1 MFRSDPSLLYAAI
14 TSLSSAFESLKKADG
29 MSSSLTSF
37 PPDYPFSG
45 EVNAILSDVK
55 SAKTDVSTLSRKI
68 SETKDRLC
76 KLDNNFALAYYQSS
90 VSSLN
95 DFVGP
100 LTDKQQMMKEMNQ
113 SKYESYLFNYL
124 DDLNSKGL
132 LTADM
137 VDTYQYLKESKNYK
151 QKIDELQKAE
161 KELKSLKEN
170 APSAPAVGGARL
182 SQREAEELMKK
193 SKEYS
198 DYMQKKLALEKN
210 IETLQKET
218 GNYVNKW
225 YEDFGEMFKKTGS
238 AWSKG
243 VNSALNGKGFG
254 DLGVAVKQTAAT
266 GAVMAESALSGVN
279 KIAEWVGD
287 GIVAA
292 GGTIAS
298 GLTVA
303 GGAIDTARTW
313 LYHDLWTGDN
323 TAKQTMSNALNSASK
338 IMDGTLDIVRQ
349 DTVGNLRKNFYENTY
364 LGKSIN
370 ENSNLKYDSAG
381 AKAISKTTRIG
392 VEALLATAAEV
403 GTFGAATPLVGAMFA
418 LEGAGEATESYV
430 QSVDREH
437 GESYNYGK
445 AVLNEALGGLG
456 GYMKGKMYGKIG
468 KNVLSVVDD
477 PTLIAKGAS
486 TIKDKG
492 IKNIILDDV
501 RSTAFKVD
509 AGMTAAQKAY
519 EGIVEYNQTGTV
531 DWKKLGLSYV
541 SELITARVTDKL
553 MSDNLGVTSNNVSN
567 LSPSSNNSPNISS
580 SNSSLSAIQ
589 SPNSVPSNPVKQIF
603 TDKEVTYT
611 PSDNEIFALGIKVK
625 HPFEEQILEY
635 AAKHGGKYVDYM
647 GTKIPRELV
656 FDNLDELNKFA
667 GDTWVEKLN
676 AVESLYGKQSIESVT
691 AKGTLL
697 QSLMGNDTS
706 KFDNFSWY
714 VQTDLS
720 GFQPISRHIQDKF
733 KAIGLDAKIYETE
746 AEVEK
751 LYSKHLDYW
760 IDDIN
765 TGESIMRRFTGAKSE
780 EMNKSL
786 RDGAA
791 KSIDEVNNLIKFSKQ
806 LDSMETLED
815 HINYRAVTNIGYV
828 NQAFATQDL
837 DKLVEN
843 VNALAGGKLQFGSD
857 QFLST
862 TPVLGA
868 GFTGNYGYDIIIAS
882 YVPKGTKGSYIGKCS
897 TLPREVEL
905 TLQAGTYNNSVLLG
919 AEKIG
924 DKVVIYNYVLD

>member
-323 TAKQTMSNALNSASK
+323 TAKRTMSNALNSASK

-418 LEGAGEATESYV
+418 LEGAGEATESYA
-430 QSVDREH
+430 QSVVRED
-437 GESYNYGK
+437 GENYNYGK

-553 MSDNLGVTSNNVSN
+553 MADNLFVSSSEEKLLDFDVNDPNFLTMTKESYLKTNLARQGISFEKYLDNMGLNVKTLQTAEDIADYFGDTKCYLMDLLKKKANDLSIDASTRDEIIKLYNQYCTTRTGDIDTLDMFNKMYQYMSNGEINKGVIISNSAAARYFDSLDSTEKKAFFNYSACGGFEINGWLNDTMCQATQKSYRDMFKKVEDIQDRVSGYGGINKVFESSERSIVDALDSTISSAKYPDYVRTYRGLQDLYDGHVKIDVDNLKIGDSFLSEGYQSSSVLKTNAYGFNPNNPDKFTTHNILLDILVPPNSGTAAYLEGISGVTS
-567 LSPSSNNSPNISS
+567 
-580 SNSSLSAIQ
+580 
-589 SPNSVPSNPVKQIF
+589 
-603 TDKEVTYT
+603 
-611 PSDNEIFALGIKVK
+611 
-625 HPFEEQILEY
+625 
-635 AAKHGGKYVDYM
+635 
-647 GTKIPRELV
+647 
-656 FDNLDELNKFA
+656 
-667 GDTWVEKLN
+667 
-676 AVESLYGKQSIESVT
+676 YG
-691 AKGTLL
+691 
-697 QSLMGNDTS
+697 
-706 KFDNFSWY
+706 
-714 VQTDLS
+714 QT
-720 GFQPISRHIQDKF
+720 
-733 KAIGLDAKIYETE
+733 
-746 AEVEK
+746 
-751 LYSKHLDYW
+751 
-760 IDDIN
+760 
-765 TGESIMRRFTGAKSE
+765 
-780 EMNKSL
+780 EM
-786 RDGAA
+786 
-791 KSIDEVNNLIKFSKQ
+791 LIK
-806 LDSMETLED
+806 
-815 HINYRAVTNIGYV
+815 R
-828 NQAFATQDL
+828 
-837 DKLVEN
+837 
-843 VNALAGGKLQFGSD
+843 NAKM
-857 QFLST
+857 T
-862 TPVLGA
+862 V
-868 GFTGNYGYDIIIAS
+868 
-882 YVPKGTKGSYIGKCS
+882 
-897 TLPREVEL
+897 
-905 TLQAGTYNNSVLLG
+905 
-919 AEKIG
+919 IG
-924 DKVVIYNYVLD
+924 DVRYENINGVLKKIVPVVLE